1 MKLLVSIDQ
10 HYVCDGRHTY
20 SVEGTAPYEF
30 FRRSYLDIFEQV
42 IVLARLRSDE
52 GYKGNPEA
60 MADGPN
66 VEFAPLSDFRGPLQY
81 IKVCSRVAASIREAI
96 PKADAYLLRGPGT
109 IGRLLASELE
119 ACGRPYGAQV
129 IGDPWLV
136 FGPGRVGGSLR
147 VFYRQLA
154 TRKLKRICWNAA
166 AVACVTH
173 SSLQRR
179 YPASPNAFATS
190 WSDVQIDGAIVND
203 EKLEKRIASLS
214 AIGKR
219 PVVVG
224 FIGTFEVPYKGADIL
239 LRALAACRRQGLNVV
254 AHLVGTGK
262 LLDQYQS
269 LAKKLRIAEHV
280 RFFGQL
286 GAGGPIFEFLD
297 AVDLFVIPSMAEGLP
312 RVLIEAMAR
321 GCPCIG
327 SNVGGIPE
335 LLDPADLVEP
345 GNAEALATRI
355 RHKLASLAEL
365 AQTARR
371 NRDIATNYR
380 LECTRPAEL
389 AFLRAIRDRAIAR
402 KRGELVNHPASRT
415 KAMRV
420 DSALH
425 PQ

>member
-1 MKLLVSIDQ
+1 VKLLVSIDQ
-10 HYVCDGRHTY
+10 HYAYDGRHIY

-52 GYKGNPEA
+52 QYKGNPEA

-66 VEFAPLSDFRGPLQY
+66 VEFAPLPDFRGPLQY
-81 IKVCSRVAASIREAI
+81 IQVRRRVAASIRQAI

-119 ACGRPYGAQV
+119 PCGRPYGVQV

-136 FGPGRVGGSLR
+136 FGPGRAGGVLR

-154 TRKLKRICWNAA
+154 TRRLKRICWNAS
-166 AVACVTH
+166 AVACVTR

-190 WSDVQIDGAIVND
+190 WSDVQIDGAILSD
-203 EKLEKRIASLS
+203 ESLEKRIASLS
-214 AIGKR
+214 SVGKR
-219 PVVVG
+219 PVQVG
-224 FIGTFEVPYKGADIL
+224 FIGTFEVPYKGADVL

-254 AHLVGTGK
+254 AHFVGTGR

-269 LAKKLRIAEHV
+269 LAKKLRITEHV
-280 RFFGQL
+280 RFLGQL
-286 GAGGPIFEFLD
+286 GAGSPIFQFLD
-297 AVDLFVIPSMAEGLP
+297 AVDLFVIPSLAEGLP
-312 RVLIEAMAR
+312 RALIEAMAR

-335 LLDPADLVEP
+335 LLDPADLIEP
-345 GNAEALATRI
+345 GHAEALAIRI
-355 RHKLASLAEL
+355 RQKVASPAEL

-371 NRDIATNYR
+371 NRDVATNYR

-389 AFLRAIRDRAIAR
+389 AFLRAIREKAMLENVAA
-402 KRGELVNHPASRT
+402 VNHPASRT
-415 KAMRV
+415 KAV
-420 DSALH
+420 PVGSASHL
-425 PQ
+425 Q